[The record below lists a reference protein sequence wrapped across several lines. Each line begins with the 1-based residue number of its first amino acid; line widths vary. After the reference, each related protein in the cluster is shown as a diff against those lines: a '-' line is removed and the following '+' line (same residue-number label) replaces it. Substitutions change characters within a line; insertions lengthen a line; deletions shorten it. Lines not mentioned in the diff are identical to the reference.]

1 MESKSE
7 STTASIVG
15 LAAVGPTAVASMAA
29 RFIAQCI
36 CIAGLLTASTWS
48 VAQAWPAKP
57 VRLIL
62 NVSVGVFGD
71 IVMRA
76 GAVEL
81 QRQTGQ
87 PWVVENRGGGNFVI
101 GANACKAAAPDG
113 YSVCMVNEQTMSTNP
128 HTIDKLSYD
137 PEKDFSPVTNLFI
150 QISAIA
156 VGNQYGALGELQKA
170 ATAKGKGLNFAT
182 LGPGSSQDILRQ
194 WLNARWKAQM
204 TEVPFKAM
212 GPIMTGIASG
222 DIDAT
227 ITSIGSA
234 GSFVLGGKARFVAV
248 NSSKRLK
255 KFPDVPTFDELALT
269 EYQDLKGHTWWGL
282 MVPAGTP
289 DPIVRRINAE
299 MAQLFREAKFQEL
312 LESQA
317 LESAIS
323 SPEQFAAFLKEDRA
337 RGALVVKRFNI
348 PKQ

>member
-1 MESKSE
+1 MELTAE
-7 STTASIVG
+7 STTAS
-15 LAAVGPTAVASMAA
+15 TA
-29 RFIAQCI
+29 RFIARFITQFI
-36 CIAGLLTASTWS
+36 TIAGLLAASAAS
-48 VAQAWPAKP
+48 FAQAWPARP

-76 GAVEL
+76 GALEL

-87 PWVVENRGGGNFVI
+87 PWVVENRSGGNFVI

-128 HTIDKLSYD
+128 HTITQLSYD
-137 PEKDFSPVTNLFI
+137 PEKDFTPVTNLFI
-150 QISAIA
+150 QVSAIA
-156 VGNQYGALGELQKA
+156 VASEYGSLGELHKA

-194 WLNARWKAQM
+194 WLNARWKTQM
-204 TEVPFKAM
+204 TEVPYKAM

-222 DIDAT
+222 DIAAT

-234 GSFVLGGKARFVAV
+234 ASFVAGGKARFVAV
-248 NSSKRLK
+248 NSSKRLPK
-255 KFPDVPTFDELALT
+255 HPEAPTFDEVALT
-269 EYQDLKGHTWWGL
+269 EYQGLKGHTWWGL
-282 MVPAGTP
+282 MAPAGTP
-289 DPIVRRINAE
+289 DPVIRRINAE

-317 LESAIS
+317 LEPAIGT
-323 SPEQFAAFLKEDRA
+323 PEQFAAFLKEDRA